1 MKVIGAVILAG
12 LAIVATS
19 FMPTASCADSWATP
33 TTQTFTSCKGHARVV
48 VTPRDLESQLAY
60 FEDKVDGV
68 EPAGQTG
75 TGPTHAR
82 ARVETLVGGTWR
94 AVWDEQI
101 ANDVAPVH
109 VIVRDDGGYTVTFDD
124 WHGTGYGPRA
134 VVIYD
139 AKGSIVRALSLSDII
154 PRDYIEALPH
164 SVSSIQWRGQ
174 PRFTAD
180 GRQVVIPAI
189 IPSSEFPGETAY
201 VETTI
206 NLATGTVSPAIGL
219 AWQQALAT
227 GRRVHAEQRAAE
239 ARQRAAFLAPLLGPK
254 DNDQGE
260 WHTYL
265 REAVA
270 RKTKGREFPST
281 TILRIPGAS
290 DYAITETWLREALT
304 KFYADQV
311 AVASLS
317 PSNMVP
323 VLRKIASS
331 VPRGSLT
338 KVTLY
343 VAARNDIWPEVRE
356 AMSPTGVKLVQL
368 NPDTPIPQTRR

>member
-1 MKVIGAVILAG
+1 M
-12 LAIVATS
+12 
-19 FMPTASCADSWATP
+19 
-33 TTQTFTSCKGHARVV
+33 
-48 VTPRDLESQLAY
+48 
-60 FEDKVDGV
+60 
-68 EPAGQTG
+68 
-75 TGPTHAR
+75 
-82 ARVETLVGGTWR
+82 GGTWR

-139 AKGSIVRALSLSDII
+139 AKGSVVRALSLSDIM

-206 NLATGTVSPAIGL
+206 DLATGTVSPAIGL

-239 ARQRAAFLAPLLGPK
+239 ARQKAAFLAPLLGPK

-356 AMSPTGVKLVQL
+356 AMLPTGVKLVQL